1 MSMVKGEKVMDIQKI
16 AQEITFNR
24 SRYQMERFVV
34 GQHHTPEM
42 QYRQI
47 IVEAVGLLE
56 TLQETNLRIAK
67 IAAECEELRASGK
80 RSDEI
85 EAQIKENSLLGLE
98 RHKTVSQRELDHLRE
113 LAARY
118 PAYSLADIEDNQE
131 SYWQERLMR
140 TAHFQAL
147 SGGMGW
153 AQIEAV
159 WQAGILPQLANMD
172 LVAEIAKLET
182 TELPEASD
190 D

>member
-1 MSMVKGEKVMDIQKI
+1 MLNHKHDMDIGKI
-16 AQEITFNR
+16 AHEISFNR

-56 TLQETNLRIAK
+56 ALQETELRIAK
-67 IAAECEELRASGK
+67 IAAECEELRATGK
-80 RSDEI
+80 KSDEI
-85 EAQIKENSLLGLE
+85 EAQIKENSLPSLE
-98 RHKTVSQRELDHLRE
+98 RHKTISQRELDHLEE

-118 PAYSLADIEDNQE
+118 PVYSLADIEDNQE

-147 SGGMGW
+147 SGGIGW

-159 WQAGILPQLANMD
+159 WQAGILPQLAGMD
-172 LVAEIAKLET
+172 LVAEIAKLQT
-182 TELPEASD
+182 PELPEASD

>member
-1 MSMVKGEKVMDIQKI
+1 MDIQATAHKI
-16 AQEITFNR
+16 SFNR
-24 SRYQMERFVV
+24 SRYQMDRFVV

-47 IVEAVGLLE
+47 IVEAVGLFE
-56 TLQETNLRIAK
+56 ELQETELRIEK
-67 IAAECEELRASGK
+67 IAAECEELRATAK

-85 EAQIKENSLLGLE
+85 EAQIKENSLPGLE
-98 RHKTVSQRELDHLRE
+98 RHKTITQRELDHLQE

-118 PAYSLADIEDNQE
+118 PAYSLADIEDKQE

-147 SGGMGW
+147 SGGIGW

-159 WQAGILPQLANMD
+159 WQAGILPELADMD
-172 LVAEIAKLET
+172 LVAEIAKLQKP
-182 TELPEASD
+182 ELPEASD
-190 D
+190 G